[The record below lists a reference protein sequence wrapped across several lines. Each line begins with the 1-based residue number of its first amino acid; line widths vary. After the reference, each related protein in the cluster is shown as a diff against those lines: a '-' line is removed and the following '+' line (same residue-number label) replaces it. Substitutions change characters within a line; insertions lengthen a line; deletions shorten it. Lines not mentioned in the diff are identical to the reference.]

1 MNQPKLLNWQ
11 ALKAQAQTRW
21 QALADREQLAL
32 QMVAWVLGLLL
43 VWLIGIQPGLR
54 TLRQAPAQLEALE
67 LQLQDMQALAAE
79 TRELRATPPVPIA
92 LAAQALQAASEH
104 LGSGAKLSVSGD
116 RAVLSVNN
124 IGAEPLQAWLG
135 EVRSAA
141 RARPLE
147 AKLQRSGTGYT
158 GTIVLMLS
166 GAAP

>member
-1 MNQPKLLNWQ
+1 MNQPKLPNWQ

-21 QALADREQLAL
+21 QAMADREQLAL
-32 QMVAWVLGLLL
+32 QFVAWILALLM
-43 VWLIGIQPGLR
+43 VWLLGIQPGLR

-67 LQLQDMQALAAE
+67 LQLQEMQALAAE

-104 LGSGAKLSVSGD
+104 LGAGAKLSVNGD
-116 RAVLSVNN
+116 RAVLSVN
-124 IGAEPLQAWLG
+124 GVAAEPLQAWLG

-147 AKLQRSGTGYT
+147 AKLQRSANGYS

>member
-1 MNQPKLLNWQ
+1 MNQPKTLNWP

-32 QMVAWVLGLLL
+32 QFVAWILALLL
-43 VWLIGIQPGLR
+43 LWLIAIQPGLR
-54 TLRQAPAQLEALE
+54 SLRQAPAQLEALE
-67 LQLQDMQALAAE
+67 LQLQEMQALAAE
-79 TRELRATPPVPIA
+79 ARELRATPAVPIA

-104 LGSGAKLSVSGD
+104 LGPAAKLSVNGD
-116 RAVLSVNN
+116 RAVLSVNGV
-124 IGAEPLQAWLG
+124 GAEPLQAWLG

-147 AKLQRSGTGYT
+147 AKLQRSPNGYT

>member
-1 MNQPKLLNWQ
+1 MNQPKLLNWT
-11 ALKAQAQTRW
+11 ALKALTQTRW
-21 QALADREQLAL
+21 QALADREQVALQLVAWILAL
-32 QMVAWVLGLLL
+32 LML
-43 VWLIGIQPGLR
+43 WLIAIQPGLR

-67 LQLQDMQALAAE
+67 SQLQEMQALAAE
-79 TRELRATPPVPIA
+79 SRELRATPPVPIA

-104 LGSGAKLSVSGD
+104 LGPAAKLSVNGD
-116 RAVLSVNN
+116 RAVLSVNGV
-124 IGAEPLQAWLG
+124 GAEPLQAWLG

-147 AKLQRSGTGYT
+147 AKLQRSPNGYS

>member
-1 MNQPKLLNWQ
+1 MNQPKLNHWL
-11 ALKAQAQTRW
+11 ALKAQAHTRW

-32 QMVAWVLGLLL
+32 QVVAWILALLL
-43 VWLIGIQPGLR
+43 LWLLAIQPGLR
-54 TLRQAPAQLEALE
+54 TLRQAPAQLEVLE
-67 LQLQDMQALAAE
+67 LQLQEMQALAAE
-79 TRELRATPPVPIA
+79 ARELRATPPVPIA

-104 LGSGAKLSVSGD
+104 LGPAAKLSVNGD
-116 RAVLSVNN
+116 RAVLSVNGV
-124 IGAEPLQAWLG
+124 GAEPLQAWLG

-147 AKLQRSGTGYT
+147 AKLQRSPTGYT

>member
-1 MNQPKLLNWQ
+1 MNQPKIPNWQ
-11 ALKAQAQTRW
+11 ALRSQLQTRW
-21 QALADREQLAL
+21 AAMADREQLAL
-32 QMVAWVLGLLL
+32 QFVGWALALLML
-43 VWLIGIQPGLR
+43 WMLGIQPGLR

-79 TRELRATPPVPIA
+79 AREMRATPPVPLA

-104 LGSGAKLSVSGD
+104 LGPGAKLSVNGD
-116 RAVLSVNN
+116 RAVLSVN
-124 IGAEPLQAWLG
+124 GVGPEPLQAWLG

-147 AKLQRSGTGYT
+147 AKLQRSPTGYT
-158 GTIVLMLS
+158 GTIVLLLS

>member
-1 MNQPKLLNWQ
+1 MNQPKFLKWQ
-11 ALKAQAQTRW
+11 TLKAQAQTRW
-21 QALADREQLAL
+21 QALADRDQLAL
-32 QMVAWVLGLLL
+32 QFVAWILALLL
-43 VWLIGIQPGLR
+43 LWLIAIQPGLR

-67 LQLQDMQALAAE
+67 LQLQEMQALAAE
-79 TRELRATPPVPIA
+79 TRELRATPAVPIA

-104 LGSGAKLSVSGD
+104 LGPTAKLSVNGD
-116 RAVLSVNN
+116 RAVLSINGV
-124 IGAEPLQAWLG
+124 GAEPLQSWLG

-147 AKLQRSGTGYT
+147 AKLQRSPNGYS

>member
-1 MNQPKLLNWQ
+1 MNSPKLQNWP
-11 ALKAQAQTRW
+11 ALKAQVQTRW

-32 QMVAWVLGLLL
+32 QFVAWILALLML
-43 VWLIGIQPGLR
+43 WLIAIQPGLR

-67 LQLQDMQALAAE
+67 LQLQEMQALAAE
-79 TRELRATPPVPIA
+79 ARELRATPPVPVA

-104 LGSGAKLSVSGD
+104 LGPAAKLSINGD
-116 RAVLSVNN
+116 RAVLSVNGV
-124 IGAEPLQAWLG
+124 GAEPLQAWLG

-147 AKLQRSGTGYT
+147 AKLQRSPNGYT

-166 GAAP
+166 GAPP